1 MEIETFHHFAIA
13 VWDIDKYRPY
23 FADGFGFEIEQEF
36 VDEQAGTKGI
46 FFKLPGTNVGLELM
60 QPLSEEGSVARN
72 MRQRGEGLHHISFR
86 TPDVRGVR
94 EGIEATGLRT
104 LVGFPPYIIYNTT
117 NSIAG
122 SLPSFLSPILS
133 PVVYGIGAV
142 LYQSFN
148 IPAQFIARATGVTG
162 NYLIPPELWPFT
174 SLPSGTISTITFG
187 SALADATELT
197 CAVWDTTSCA
207 A

>member
-13 VWDIDKYRPY
+13 VWDIEKYRPY
-23 FADGFGFEIEQEF
+23 FANGFGFEIEQEF

-86 TPDVRGVR
+86 TPDVQGVR

-104 LVGFPPYIIYNTT
+104 LKGVEFG
-117 NSIAG
+117 G
-122 SLPSFLSPILS
+122 G
-133 PVVYGIGAV
+133 YGQVFVHPEDFCNALV
-142 LYQSFN
+142 HFFQEM
-148 IPAQFIARATGVTG
+148 PEEQEARF
-162 NYLIPPELWPFT
+162 E
-174 SLPSGTISTITFG
+174 
-187 SALADATELT
+187 
-197 CAVWDTTSCA
+197 
-207 A
+207 